1 PKRRLV
7 LDDEDDDE
15 ADSEEVAA
23 KKVARESHDD
33 REVIARQIFEDDD
46 EEMPSGRT
54 VASKPANFRVTGEDE
69 EDEEEEG
76 EYDAI
81 NLGNF
86 SPKQTSNDLSALLE
100 KYKPKR
106 RLVLDDE
113 DDDEADSEE
122 VAAKKVA
129 RESHDD
135 REVIA
140 RQIFEDDDE
149 EMPSGRTVASK
160 PANFRVTG
168 EDEEDEEEEGEYDDI
183 RDFIV
188 DDRANE
194 APTKA
199 PRRIV
204 HKGAALQQAQ
214 SIFGVD
220 FDMSEFEAFRKG
232 PAEGDEYSEESEPE
246 YSDDEEA
253 TARPRRKSRKSRSNL
268 IMDDRVYEFFD
279 PSDLERAYYS
289 LADDRIRKT
298 DIPERFQLRQVPVH
312 RVDPSSPN
320 YAQEQQELTDEAAWI
335 YSQAFKEEPEFKP
348 TTVIPKILDT
358 LKLLRESLFE
368 VPFIALYRKEC
379 IERDL
384 NIKDLWRIY
393 QLDEKWTV
401 LQQRK
406 RNMIHILQKLH
417 DFFGGTAPED
427 PGSMHQKH
435 MASLLKLIA
444 WLVFGFRIKLLY
456 SFFSVRSAESVEE
469 VNDVR
474 LNYLLY
480 YSCFAEPMKQ
490 WFKRQQDK
498 DSTDKD
504 ESVGGESTQQ
514 FNFDALDKSVPV
526 TMSTDPFTGRP
537 IRQRQARATASYEVA
552 QRAGIGGLVQRFGL
566 SAAQFA
572 ENVQDQYLRHD
583 VDQCPMLP
591 LDAAGDFLSPQ
602 FPSASVALSAS
613 RYMLA
618 FQISREPFVR
628 RMMRQMFQLQAVI
641 TVRPTSRGVKEID
654 ESHPLYALKYI
665 SGKPVAARDKLI
677 TYNIHVPA
685 EQIRGLS
692 LADELQRFFHQDEF
706 SSLVQAWNE
715 QRSLVLKQAAEEF
728 IYPTLIRELREKL
741 LESSQQAVLRL
752 CAKKLFTY
760 LQVAPYPADG
770 HRSYEADTEDAD
782 SPFPSGRSRHDARGH
797 GDPDAH
803 GGGSV
808 WPKGARVLS
817 MALKDEDDARESVV
831 SAVHLD
837 SNGEVVDFLHFHGLL
852 QSNRVMDDLKKAKDN
867 DMQRLTN
874 FMVKHR
880 PQVIVIGCNCRR
892 ALYLQL
898 DLQKLVDDLA
908 SERRLPRIHVELMET
923 ELAIVFAQSS
933 RASADL
939 PSSYSP
945 LLRQAISL
953 GRRLQDP
960 LAEFAQLVNTEDE
973 ILGFRWHPLQD
984 SLSRDKLLQTLEI
997 EFINR
1002 VNEVGVDVN
1011 RCLSHPHTANL
1022 LQFVSGLGPRKALHM
1037 LKTLKHKKM
1046 FLTNRTQLCLVI
1058 GLGSRVLTNCAGFIK
1073 IDTGLVRDLDVD
1085 DVEILDSTR
1094 VHLESYHLAKK
1105 MAVDALEYE
1114 DTDECDPTAAL
1125 EEIVRS
1131 PARLRELDL
1140 DAFAEELKR
1149 QDHGDKHIT
1158 LYDIRKELNNRYRD
1172 YRTPYQSAN
1181 PELIFSMV
1189 THETPE
1195 TFHVGRLVECRVI
1208 AVATRRPRPEQLDSA
1223 NPTKNE
1229 ANGSWMCPFCRQ
1241 DNFQFLNHVWS
1252 HFDNDEC
1259 PGQPVGLRVQLD
1271 NGIAGFVPLRLTD
1284 PPSEKLFER
1293 AFPGALIQCRVVKID
1308 ITKFNVELT
1317 CKKSDLQDDQHMWRP
1332 RPDPFYDYEAEERD
1346 AREEEEAKAK
1356 AEEKTAPYL
1365 SRVIFHPYFKNI
1377 SYDQLAAMEP
1387 DMEPGSIVIRPS
1399 RKGTD
1404 HLTVS
1409 WKVDDGIMQH
1419 IDVLEKE
1426 KSNSFSLGR
1435 VLIIGDEEF
1444 EDLDEIVAR
1453 HVQPM
1458 VSLVRDIMSYRYYRE
1473 SMGGDRAFLGSLLQQ
1488 EKTVNPDRIPYF
1500 LSSTKERPGY
1510 FTLAYMPNKTPHYEL
1525 FSVRPEGFRFR
1536 RLIFPT
1542 LDRMITWFKE
1552 HYNDVAGGNYLRE
1565 RDFTTRSPR
1574 VPRTP
1579 QAGYTHG
1586 SYALSVQDR

>member
-1 PKRRLV
+1 LSVFPDFSYDLHLSPV
-7 LDDEDDDE
+7 L
-15 ADSEEVAA
+15 
-23 KKVARESHDD
+23 
-33 REVIARQIFEDDD
+33 
-46 EEMPSGRT
+46 
-54 VASKPANFRVTGEDE
+54 
-69 EDEEEEG
+69 
-76 EYDAI
+76 
-81 NLGNF
+81 
-86 SPKQTSNDLSALLE
+86 
-100 KYKPKR
+100 
-106 RLVLDDE
+106 
-113 DDDEADSEE
+113 
-122 VAAKKVA
+122 
-129 RESHDD
+129 
-135 REVIA
+135 
-140 RQIFEDDDE
+140 
-149 EMPSGRTVASK
+149 
-160 PANFRVTG
+160 
-168 EDEEDEEEEGEYDDI
+168 DI

-188 DDRANE
+188 DDRNNE

-199 PRRIV
+199 TRRIV
-204 HKGAALQQAQ
+204 HKDAALQQAQ

-232 PAEGDEYSEESEPE
+232 RAEDDEYSEESEAE

-253 TARPRRKSRKSRSNL
+253 AARPRRKGRKSRSNL
-268 IMDDRVYEFFD
+268 LMDDRVYEFFD

-298 DIPERFQLRQVPVH
+298 DVPERFQLRHVPVK

-320 YAQEQQELTDEAAWI
+320 YAQEIQELSDEAAWI
-335 YSQAFKEEPEFKP
+335 YAQAFKEETEFK
-348 TTVIPKILDT
+348 
-358 LKLLRESLFE
+358 
-368 VPFIALYRKEC
+368 C

-393 QLDEKWTV
+393 QLDEKWTI

-406 RNMIHILQKLH
+406 RNMIQLLQKLH
-417 DFFGGTAPED
+417 DFFNSISPDD
-427 PGSMHQKH
+427 PGSVHKKH
-435 MASLLKLIA
+435 SASLLKLIA
-444 WLVFGFRIKLLY
+444 C
-456 SFFSVRSAESVEE
+456 VRSAESVEE

-480 YSCFAEPMKQ
+480 YACYAEPMKRWLKKQ
-490 WFKRQQDK
+490 KDK
-498 DSTDKD
+498 NTSDKD
-504 ESVGGESTQQ
+504 EAEEGDPLQDFNLDSV
-514 FNFDALDKSVPV
+514 DKSVPV
-526 TMSTDPFTGRP
+526 TMSVDPFTGRP

-552 QRAGIGGLVQRFGL
+552 QRAGLGGLVQRFGL
-566 SAAQFA
+566 TAAQFA

-602 FPSASVALSAS
+602 FPTASVALTAS

-641 TVRPTSRGVKEID
+641 TVRPTPRGMKEID
-654 ESHPLYALKYI
+654 ESHPLFTVKYLNR
-665 SGKPVAARDKLI
+665 KPVADLM
-677 TYNIHVPA
+677 
-685 EQIRGLS
+685 GS
-692 LADELQRFFHQDEF
+692 LLFLQLHNVSFHIK
-706 SSLVQAWNE
+706 SL
-715 QRSLVLKQAAEEF
+715 LD
-728 IYPTLIRELREKL
+728 
-741 LESSQQAVLRL
+741 SSQQAVLRVRPFLTFNLISSCVYGSHIVSSYIEIVKFSVASVGFKPTHGRRL

-770 HRSYEADTEDAD
+770 HRSYEADAEGAD
-782 SPFPSGRSRHDARGH
+782 SPFPSGRNRHDGRGH
-797 GDPDAH
+797 GDSDVH
-803 GGGSV
+803 SSGSV
-808 WPKGARVLS
+808 WPKGARVLA

-837 SNGEVVDFLHFHGLL
+837 ANGEVVDFLHFHGLL
-852 QSNRVMDDLKKAKDN
+852 QSKRVADDFKKVKEN
-867 DMQRLTN
+867 DMQRLTS

-892 ALYLQL
+892 ALYLQM
-898 DLQKLVDDLA
+898 DLQKLVDELA
-908 SERRLPRIHVELMET
+908 AERRLPRVHVELMET
-923 ELAIVFAQSS
+923 ELAVVFAQSS

-960 LAEFAQLVNTEDE
+960 LAEFAQLVNTENE
-973 ILGFRWHPLQD
+973 ILGFRWHPMQD
-984 SLSRDKLLQTLEI
+984 SLPREKLFQTLEI

-1011 RCLSHPHTANL
+1011 RCLSHSHTANL

-1037 LKTLKHKKM
+1037 IKILKHKKM
-1046 FLTNRTQLCLVI
+1046 YLTNRTQLCLVI
-1058 GLGSRVLTNCAGFIK
+1058 ELGSRVLTNCAGFIK

-1085 DVEILDSTR
+1085 DLEILDSTR
-1094 VHLESYHLAKK
+1094 VHPESYHLAKK

-1114 DTDECDPTAAL
+1114 DTEECDPTAAL
-1125 EEIVRS
+1125 EEIVQS

-1195 TFHVGRLVECRVI
+1195 TFHVGRLVECRVVS
-1208 AVATRRPRPEQLDSA
+1208 VATRRPRPDQLDNT
-1223 NPTKNE
+1223 NPMKNE

-1271 NGIAGFVPLRLTD
+1271 NGIAGFIPLRLTD
-1284 PPSEKLFER
+1284 PPAEKLFER
-1293 AFPGALIQCRVVKID
+1293 AYPGALIQCRVVKID

-1317 CKKSDLQDDQHMWRP
+1317 CKNSDLKDERHMWRP
-1332 RPDPFYDYEAEERD
+1332 QPDPFYDYEAEERD
-1346 AREEEEAKAK
+1346 VRAEEEAKNKAK
-1356 AEEKTAPYL
+1356 EETTPYL
-1365 SRVIFHPYFKNI
+1365 SRVIFHPFFKNI
-1377 SYDQLAAMEP
+1377 SYDKLAAMEP
-1387 DMEPGSIVIRPS
+1387 EMEPGTIVIRPS

-1409 WKVDDGIMQH
+1409 WKVDDSIMQH

-1426 KSNSFSLGR
+1426 KTNNFSLGR
-1435 VLIIGDEEF
+1435 LLIIGDEEF

-1458 VSLVRDIMSYRYYRE
+1458 VSLVRDIMSYRYYRN

-1488 EKTVNPDRIPYF
+1488 EKQDNPDRIPYF

-1510 FTLAYMPNKTPHYEL
+1510 FILAYMPNKTPHYEL

-1552 HYNDVAGGNYLRE
+1552 HYNDVVSY
-1565 RDFTTRSPR
+1565 
-1574 VPRTP
+1574 
-1579 QAGYTHG
+1579 AGYRLTKDINF
-1586 SYALSVQDR
+1586 L